1 MHGNTKRL
9 PANSLPKEDIDYLIT
24 FITNYASAHGVPL
37 PGRVPGHRD
46 KVLVLP
52 ADITKITV
60 YSKYKQAC
68 SLSDLRVAGK
78 STFYQVWQE
87 ILPHI
92 SVSTPRTDLC
102 FTCQKNNLAIQ
113 RSACLSNDEKVQCLT
128 TAEEHLFLAQS
139 EREYYNT
146 QVKRANESLC
156 TLQQGEKTPLSHYS
170 FDFAQQVRFPFSA
183 HKQALNISRSLVNVE
198 FFGYVMMV
206 KTSK

>member
-1 MHGNTKRL
+1 MVCRYALIPTYLYLHCLSRKRYQNLLQHYQQHGLCPRMHGNTKRL

-46 KVLVLP
+46 KVLILP

-156 TLQQGEKTPLSHYS
+156 TLQQGEKTTP
-170 FDFAQQVRFPFSA
+170 V
-183 HKQALNISRSLVNVE
+183 ALLI
-198 FFGYVMMV
+198 
-206 KTSK
+206 